1 MNLNHNESL
10 FTAIYYEDCLAL
22 ANYLNQN
29 SPELWGRLERLC
41 AYGLICSQKDTQRES
56 KNRRTRLHGASWK
69 TPRVEAFTASCQ
81 FWTRS

>member
-29 SPELWGRLERLC
+29 SPELWGRLERGVPTGGSSRKIHKGNPRT
-41 AYGLICSQKDTQRES
+41 AGLDCTGPAGK
-56 KNRRTRLHGASWK
+56 H
-69 TPRVEAFTASCQ
+69 
-81 FWTRS
+81 